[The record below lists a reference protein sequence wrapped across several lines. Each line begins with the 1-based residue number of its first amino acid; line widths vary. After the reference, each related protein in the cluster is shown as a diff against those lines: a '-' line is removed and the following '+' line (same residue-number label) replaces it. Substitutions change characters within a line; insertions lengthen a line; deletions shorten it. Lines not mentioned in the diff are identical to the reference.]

1 VLFLGIDVGSS
12 SVKLSLLDGDTGKRL
27 AAGQYPADT
36 ELAIESPQSGWAEQ
50 DPQAWWD
57 GLVNGSRRLS
67 ASVDPKRI
75 RGIGISYQMHG
86 LVAVDRQ
93 LNAVRPAIIWCDSR
107 AVQCGQQAF
116 TELGPDYCFQHLLN
130 APGNFTGAK
139 LRWVQ
144 RHEPDSFAR
153 IHKAMLPGDY
163 IAMRLS
169 GEVTTTASGL
179 SEGALWD
186 FETRSVAERL
196 LQHWQI
202 DSSLVPR
209 LVPGVGVQGQV
220 SNTAAAELG
229 LAAGTPI
236 AYRFGDQPNNAFSL
250 KVLEPGEVATTAGT
264 SGVIYGVTDQRAVD
278 RESRVNTFLHV
289 TDSVE
294 APRNGVLMCVNGTGR
309 AYSWLRQLLACGA
322 DGRGVA
328 YEHLNRLA
336 ASVPVGSDGLIC
348 HPFGNGAER
357 IFQNRNPGAEILGL
371 DLNRHGLGHVAR
383 ATQEGIVFALN
394 RGFEILKSLIG
405 ECRIVRAGN
414 GNMFRSEVFTEAFAN
429 TTGAVLELFETDGA
443 EGAARGAALG
453 VGHFKSPSEAFSGL
467 KRLAV
472 VEPAPGLADRYQSA
486 YRRWS
491 EGLPT

>member
-1 VLFLGIDVGSS
+1 MLFLGIDVGSS
-12 SVKLSLLDGDTGKRL
+12 SVKLSLLDGDTGKRV
-27 AAGQYPADT
+27 ASGQSPDT
-36 ELAIESPQSGWAEQ
+36 ELAIESRMPGWAEQ
-50 DPQAWWD
+50 DPEVWWNS
-57 GLVNGSRRLS
+57 LVNGAQTLL
-67 ASVDPKRI
+67 ASVDAKRV

-86 LVAVDRQ
+86 LVTVDRK
-93 LNAVRPAIIWCDSR
+93 LDTVRPAIIWCDSR
-107 AVQCGQQAF
+107 AVGCGQQAF
-116 TELGPDYCFQHLLN
+116 AELGPDYCLGRLLN
-130 APGNFTGAK
+130 SPGNFTASK

-144 RHEPDSFAR
+144 QYEPDTFAR

-179 SEGALWD
+179 SEGTLWD
-186 FETRSVAERL
+186 FETRTVAEPL
-196 LQHWQI
+196 LQHWHI

-209 LVPGVGVQGQV
+209 IVPGVGVQGKV
-220 SNTAAAELG
+220 SGTAAAEIG
-229 LAAGTPI
+229 VPAGTPI

-250 KVLEPGEVATTAGT
+250 NVLEPGDVATTAGT
-264 SGVIYGVTDQRAVD
+264 SGVIYGVTDRRAVD

-289 TDSVE
+289 GDTVDT
-294 APRNGVLMCVNGTGR
+294 PRNGVLMCVNGTGR
-309 AYSWLRQLLACGA
+309 AYSWLRQLLASGT
-322 DGRGVA
+322 DGLGGA

-357 IFQNRNPGAEILGL
+357 IFHNRNPGAQILEL

-414 GNMFRSEVFTEAFAN
+414 GNMFRSVVFAEAFAN
-429 TTGAVLELFETDGA
+429 TTGAVLELFETDGS

-453 VGHFKSPSEAFSGL
+453 VGHFRSPAEAFSGL
-467 KRLAV
+467 ERIAV
-472 VEPAPGLADRYQSA
+472 VEPAPGLADRYEAA

-491 EGLPT
+491 ERLPV

>member
-1 VLFLGIDVGSS
+1 MLFLGIDVGSS
-12 SVKLSLLDGDTGKRL
+12 SVKLSLLDGDTGKRV
-27 AAGQYPADT
+27 AAVQHPDN
-36 ELAIESPQSGWAEQ
+36 ELAIESRAPGWAEQ
-50 DPQAWWD
+50 HPQVWWD
-57 GLVNGSRRLS
+57 SFVSGARLLF
-67 ASVDPKRI
+67 ANVDAKRV

-93 LNAVRPAIIWCDSR
+93 LEAVRPAIIWCDSR
-107 AVQCGQQAF
+107 AVDCGQEALS
-116 TELGPDYCFQHLLN
+116 ELGPDYCFRHLLN
-130 APGNFTGAK
+130 SPGNFTAAK

-144 RHEPDSFAR
+144 RHEPGTFAR

-169 GEVTTTASGL
+169 GEATTTASGL
-179 SEGALWD
+179 SEAALWD
-186 FETRSVAERL
+186 FETRSLAAEL
-196 LQHWQI
+196 LQHWRI
-202 DSSLVPR
+202 DSSVVPR
-209 LVPGVGVQGQV
+209 IVPGAGVQCEV
-220 SNTAAAELG
+220 NRAAAAELG
-229 LAAGTPI
+229 LRAGTPI

-278 RESRVNTFLHV
+278 RESRVNTFIHV
-289 TDSVE
+289 TDTAE

-309 AYSWLRQLLACGA
+309 AYSWLRQLLASEA
-322 DGRGVA
+322 GRGST

-357 IFQNRNPGAEILGL
+357 IFQNRNPGAQILQL

-414 GNMFRSEVFTEAFAN
+414 GNMFRSEVFREAFAN

-443 EGAARGAALG
+443 DGAARGAGVG
-453 VGHFKSPSEAFSGL
+453 VGHFASPAEAFSGL
-467 KRLAV
+467 ERLAV
-472 VEPAPGLADRYQSA
+472 VEPAPGLADRYQAA

-491 EGLPT
+491 ERLPL

>member
-1 VLFLGIDVGSS
+1 VLFLGVDVGSS
-12 SVKLSLLDGDTGKRL
+12 SVKLSLLDGDTGTR
-27 AAGQYPADT
+27 AAFVQYPET
-36 ELAIESPQSGWAEQ
+36 ELAIESRAPGWAEQ
-50 DPQAWWD
+50 EPEVWWD
-57 GLVNGSRRLS
+57 SVVNGARRLL
-67 ASVDPKRI
+67 ANVDSKRI

-93 LNAVRPAIIWCDSR
+93 LDTVRPAIIWCDSR
-107 AVQCGQQAF
+107 AVDCGQQAF
-116 TELGPDYCFQHLLN
+116 TELGPDYCFRRLLN
-130 APGNFTGAK
+130 SPGNFTAAK

-144 RHEPDSFAR
+144 RHEPDTFAR

-163 IAMRLS
+163 IVMRLS

-186 FETRSVAERL
+186 FETRSLAEHL
-196 LQHWQI
+196 LQHWRI
-202 DSSLVPR
+202 DSSVVPR
-209 LVPGVGVQGQV
+209 IVPGIGVQGEV
-220 SNTAAAELG
+220 SSAAAAKLG
-229 LAAGTPI
+229 VPAGTPI
-236 AYRFGDQPNNAFSL
+236 AYRCGDQPNNAFSL
-250 KVLEPGEVATTAGT
+250 SVLEPGEVATTAGT

-278 RESRVNTFLHV
+278 RECRVNTFLHV
-289 TDSVE
+289 TDTAE
-294 APRNGVLMCVNGTGR
+294 APRNGVLLCVNGTGR
-309 AYSWLRQLLACGA
+309 AYSWLRQLLATGT
-322 DGRGVA
+322 DGRGGD

-336 ASVPVGSDGLIC
+336 AAVPVGSDGLIC

-357 IFQNRNPGAEILGL
+357 IFHNRNPGAQILQL

-394 RGFEILKSLIG
+394 RGFETLKSVIG

-429 TTGAVLELFETDGA
+429 TTGAVLELYETDGS

-453 VGHFKSPSEAFSGL
+453 VGHFRSTAEAFSGL

-472 VEPAPGLADRYQSA
+472 VEPAPGLTDRYHAA
-486 YRRWS
+486 YRQWS
-491 EGLPT
+491 EKLPP

>member
-12 SVKLSLLDGDTGKRL
+12 SVKLSLLDGDTGKRVVS
-27 AAGQYPADT
+27 GQYPET
-36 ELAIESPQSGWAEQ
+36 ELVIESRAPGWAEQ
-50 DPQAWWD
+50 DPEIWWHS
-57 GLVNGSRRLS
+57 LVNGSRRLF
-67 ASVDPKRI
+67 ASVDAKRI

-93 LNAVRPAIIWCDSR
+93 LHSVRPAIIWCDSR
-107 AVQCGQQAF
+107 AVDCGQQAF
-116 TELGPDYCFQHLLN
+116 TELGPDYCFQRLLN
-130 APGNFTGAK
+130 SPGNFTAAK

-144 RHEPDSFAR
+144 RHEPDTFAR

-186 FETRSVAERL
+186 FETRSIAEQL

-202 DSSLVPR
+202 DSSVVPR
-209 LVPGVGVQGQV
+209 IVPGVGVQGEV
-220 SNTAAAELG
+220 SRAAAAELG
-229 LAAGTPI
+229 VPAGTPI
-236 AYRFGDQPNNAFSL
+236 SYRFGDQPNNAFSL

-264 SGVIYGVTDQRAVD
+264 SGVIYGVTDQRAFD
-278 RESRVNTFLHV
+278 RECRVNTFLHV
-289 TDSVE
+289 TDTIE

-309 AYSWLRQLLACGA
+309 AYSWLRQLLASGA
-322 DGRGVA
+322 DERGGG
-328 YEHLNRLA
+328 YEQLNRLA

-357 IFQNRNPGAEILGL
+357 IFQNRTLGAQILEL

-414 GNMFRSEVFTEAFAN
+414 GNMFRSDVFAEAFAN
-429 TTGAVLELFETDGA
+429 TTGAVLELYETDGS

-453 VGHFKSPSEAFSGL
+453 VGHFCSPNEAFSGL

-472 VEPAPGLADRYQSA
+472 VEPAPGLAERYQAA
-486 YRRWS
+486 YRRWT
-491 EGLPT
+491 ERLPV